1 MILIIE
7 FCGFIVFKKNIRIIK
22 LSILFILVSFLLL
35 LIFFGGGGGLIIY
48 FIIMQNMKKGFKL
61 LFSVKEKIWS
71 IFYKFLY
78 NIKLIYYFIVLVLV
92 VQVKMNVNCLIDI
105 CF

>member
-48 FIIMQNMKKGFKL
+48 FIIM
-61 LFSVKEKIWS
+61 
-71 IFYKFLY
+71 
-78 NIKLIYYFIVLVLV
+78 
-92 VQVKMNVNCLIDI
+92 
-105 CF
+105 

>member
-35 LIFFGGGGGLIIY
+35 LIFFGGWGGVNY
-48 FIIMQNMKKGFKL
+48 
-61 LFSVKEKIWS
+61 LFYNYVEYEKR
-71 IFYKFLY
+71 F
-78 NIKLIYYFIVLVLV
+78 
-92 VQVKMNVNCLIDI
+92 
-105 CF
+105 

>member
-35 LIFFGGGGGLIIY
+35 LIFFGGGGVNY
-48 FIIMQNMKKGFKL
+48 
-61 LFSVKEKIWS
+61 LFYNYVEYEKR
-71 IFYKFLY
+71 F
-78 NIKLIYYFIVLVLV
+78 
-92 VQVKMNVNCLIDI
+92 
-105 CF
+105 